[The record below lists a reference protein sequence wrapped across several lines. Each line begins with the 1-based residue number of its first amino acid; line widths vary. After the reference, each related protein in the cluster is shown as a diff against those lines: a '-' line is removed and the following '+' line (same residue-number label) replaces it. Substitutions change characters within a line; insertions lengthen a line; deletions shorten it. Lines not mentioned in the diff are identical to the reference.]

1 MGGGLEQ
8 FTWKEIFCYNFKCL
22 QGNFLYNYTY
32 VEYGGTYTNSIRVS
46 NLPPDVIEEELREYF
61 ERRQE
66 QGGGPVKYLS
76 MSSQTGEAVVSFRDS
91 RGKVVFVKA

>member
-1 MGGGLEQ
+1 M
-8 FTWKEIFCYNFKCL
+8 
-22 QGNFLYNYTY
+22 Y
-32 VEYGGTYTNSIRVS
+32 VEYGGSYTNSIKVS

-76 MSSQTGEAVVSFRDS
+76 MSSQKGEAVVSFRDS
-91 RGKVVFVKA
+91 RGKVILVKT